1 MFKQTRLRFTFIT
14 FFILLALVLI
24 DIFQLQTREFQSTSQ
39 IIDQQNLEKFYIT
52 APRGEIFD
60 ANGQK
65 IAETILEP
73 YLFINMR
80 KITNQNSSDYRQVIQ
95 YNFPELETKEIN
107 EIFESKDILNVVI
120 NLSSVEYEVRN
131 NLLTNFDAFLI
142 IDLPIRNYIKNEL
155 FSHTVGYLGIPNQDE
170 FNKFQNALGNNQVG
184 KNGLERYDEEYL
196 SGIPGELIFSGSEIV
211 DSKQPIPGKN
221 LFLSIDSSTQVV
233 TKESLQQGID
243 LANKSF
249 ESQNEIKRGASVVL
263 DIATGNIVSMV
274 SLPDFDPNKFVS
286 GISDFEYKQL
296 DRDQAFNNFAIQ
308 GLYPPGS
315 VFKVVAYW
323 LALSENIFPEG
334 LNNKDSKLDCEGNLS
349 FGFDDGSQQVYN
361 DWKLEGHGKVD
372 LTDAIRQ
379 SCNVY
384 FWDIALNIWR
394 NFGNTDGESILQKY
408 SKELGFSK
416 KTNVDLPFEKVGIIP
431 DRDLFEE
438 WKVSRPGLVR
448 EEGWLGGDLMNLI
461 IGQGAITTTP
471 LQVANAYRTLLT
483 GENLSPTINKNAEK
497 ITNNKINVSDEFI
510 SFLLEDLNT
519 VTNKGGTAY
528 VSFSIL
534 GNKVNDI
541 GGKTGTAQNAG
552 DKNNTSWFVGVDSIS
567 NPKYIIATV
576 VDEGGSGSAV
586 AAPISRRIIQH
597 LLEYELTP
605 VEFGEITEW

>member
-1 MFKQTRLRFTFIT
+1 MFNQKRLKFTFVV
-14 FFILLALVLI
+14 FFILLAFILF
-24 DIFQLQTREFQSTSQ
+24 DIFQLQTTEFQSTSD
-39 IIDQQNLEKFYIT
+39 IIDQQNLDKFYIT

-60 ANGQK
+60 ANGEK
-65 IAETILEP
+65 IAETKLEP
-73 YLFINMR
+73 HLFINMR
-80 KITNQNSSDYRQVIQ
+80 KITDQNSSDYRQIIQ
-95 YNFPELETKEIN
+95 YNFPELAIREIN
-107 EIFESKDILNVVI
+107 EIFESKEILEFVT
-120 NLSSVEYEVRN
+120 NLSSIEYEVRN

-155 FSHTVGYLGIPNQDE
+155 FAHTIGYLGIPNQDE
-170 FNKFQNALGNNQVG
+170 FNIFQNASGNNQVG
-184 KNGLERYDEEYL
+184 KNGLERYYEDYL
-196 SGIPGELIFSGSEIV
+196 SGIPGELTFLGSEII
-211 DSKQPIPGKN
+211 DSKQPIRGRD
-221 LFLSIDSSTQVV
+221 LFLSIDSSTQLV

-249 ESQNEIKRGASVVL
+249 ESINQIKRGASVVL
-263 DIATGNIVSMV
+263 DIETGNIVSMV
-274 SLPDFDPNKFVS
+274 SLPDFNPNKFVS

-323 LALSENIFPEG
+323 LALSESIFSEG
-334 LNNKDSKLDCEGNLS
+334 LNNKDSKVDCEGSLS

-372 LTDAIRQ
+372 LTD
-379 SCNVY
+379 
-384 FWDIALNIWR
+384 
-394 NFGNTDGESILQKY
+394 
-408 SKELGFSK
+408 
-416 KTNVDLPFEKVGIIP
+416 LPFEKVGIIP
-431 DRDLFEE
+431 DRNLFEE
-438 WKVSRPGLVR
+438 WKISRPGLVR

-483 GENLSPTINKNAEK
+483 GENLAPTVNLNAEK
-497 ITNNKINVSDEFI
+497 IINNKINVSDEFI
-510 SFLLEDLNT
+510 SFLLKDLNT

-528 VSFSIL
+528 VSFSVL
-534 GNKVNDI
+534 GNKANDI

-567 NPKYIIATV
+567 NPKYIVATV

-605 VEFGEITEW
+605 VEFGEITE

>member
-1 MFKQTRLRFTFIT
+1 MFNQKRLKFTFVS
-14 FFILLALVLI
+14 FFILLVFILF
-24 DIFQLQTREFQSTSQ
+24 DIFQLQTSEFLSTSE
-39 IIDQQNLEKFYIT
+39 IIDQQNLDKFYIT

-60 ANGQK
+60 VNGEK
-65 IAETILEP
+65 LAESKLEP
-73 YLFINMR
+73 YLFLNMR
-80 KITNQNSSDYRQVIQ
+80 KITSQNSSEYRQIIQ
-95 YNFPELETKEIN
+95 YNFPELTSLEIN
-107 EIFESKDILNVVI
+107 EIFESKEILKLVT
-120 NLSSVEYEVRN
+120 NLYSVEYEIRN
-131 NLLTNFDAFLI
+131 NILNNFDAFLI
-142 IDLPIRNYIKNEL
+142 IDLPVRSYIKNEL
-155 FSHTVGYLGIPNQDE
+155 FAHTIGYIGLPNQDDFNE
-170 FNKFQNALGNNQVG
+170 FKNSLGNNQVG
-184 KNGLERYDEEYL
+184 KNGLERYYEDYL
-196 SGIPGELIFSGSEIV
+196 SGIPGELIFLGSDII
-211 DSKQPIPGKN
+211 DSKQPIPGGD
-221 LFLSIDSSTQVV
+221 LFLSIDSSTQYV

-249 ESQNEIKRGASVVL
+249 ESLNEIKRGASVVL
-263 DIATGNIVSMV
+263 EIETGNIVSMV
-274 SLPDFDPNKFVS
+274 SLPDFNPNKFVS

-334 LNNKDSKLDCEGNLS
+334 LSNRDSKVDCEGSLS
-349 FGFDDGSQQVYN
+349 FGFVDGSQQVYN
-361 DWKLEGHGKVD
+361 DWKLEGHGKVN
-372 LTDAIRQ
+372 LTDAIKQ

-394 NFGNTDGESILQKY
+394 NFGNTEGESILQEY

-416 KTNVDLPFEKVGIIP
+416 KTNIDLPFEKVGIIP

-438 WKVSRPGLVR
+438 WKISRPGLVR
-448 EEGWLGGDLMNLI
+448 DEGWLGGDLMNLI

-483 GENLSPTINKNAEK
+483 GENLSPTLNLNAEK
-497 ITNNKINVSDEFI
+497 IINNKINVSDEFI
-510 SFLLEDLNT
+510 SFLLNDLNT
-519 VTNKGGTAY
+519 VTNEGGTAY

-534 GNKVNDI
+534 GNKANDI

-586 AAPISRRIIQH
+586 AAPVSRRIIQH
-597 LLEYELTP
+597 LRKYELTP
-605 VEFGEITEW
+605 VKFGEITE

>member
-1 MFKQTRLRFTFIT
+1 MFNQTRLKFTFIA
-14 FFILLALVLI
+14 FFILLAFILF
-24 DIFQLQTREFQSTSQ
+24 DIFQLQTTEFQSTSE
-39 IIDQQNLEKFYIT
+39 IIDQQNLDKFYIT

-60 ANGQK
+60 ANGEK
-65 IAETILEP
+65 IAETKLEP
-73 YLFINMR
+73 HLFINMR
-80 KITNQNSSDYRQVIQ
+80 KITNQNSASYTQIIQ
-95 YNFPELETKEIN
+95 YNFPDLTTREIN
-107 EIFESKDILNVVI
+107 EIFESKEILQFVT
-120 NLSSVEYEVRN
+120 NLSSIEYEVRN

-155 FSHTVGYLGIPNQDE
+155 FAHTIGYLGIPNQDE
-170 FNKFQNALGNNQVG
+170 FNIFQNALGNNQVG
-184 KNGLERYDEEYL
+184 KNGLERYYEDYL
-196 SGIPGELIFSGSEIV
+196 SGIPGELTFLGSEII
-211 DSKQPIPGKN
+211 DSKQPIPGRD
-221 LFLSIDSSTQVV
+221 LFLSIDSSTQLV

-249 ESQNEIKRGASVVL
+249 ESINEIKRGASVVL
-263 DIATGNIVSMV
+263 DIETGNIVSMV
-274 SLPDFDPNKFVS
+274 SLPDFNPNKFVS

-334 LNNKDSKLDCEGNLS
+334 LNNKDSKVDCEGSLS

-372 LTDAIRQ
+372 LTDAIKQ

-394 NFGNTDGESILQKY
+394 NFGNTEGESILQEY
-408 SKELGFSK
+408 SKELGFSE

-431 DRDLFEE
+431 DRNLFEE
-438 WKVSRPGLVR
+438 WKISRPGLVR

-483 GENLSPTINKNAEK
+483 GENLSPTININAKK
-497 ITNNKINVSDEFI
+497 ITNNKINVSEEFI
-510 SFLLEDLNT
+510 SFLLKDLNT

-567 NPKYIIATV
+567 NPKYIIVTV

-586 AAPISRRIIQH
+586 AAPVSRRIIQH
-597 LLEYELTP
+597 LREYELTP
-605 VEFGEITEW
+605 VEFGEITE

>member
-1 MFKQTRLRFTFIT
+1 MFNQKRLKFTFLA
-14 FFILLALVLI
+14 FFILLVFVLI
-24 DIFQLQTREFQSTSQ
+24 DIFQLQTREFESTSQ
-39 IIDQQNLEKFYIT
+39 IIDQQNLDKFYIT

-60 ANGQK
+60 ASGQK
-65 IAETILEP
+65 IAETKLEP
-73 YLFINMR
+73 YLFINLR

-107 EIFESKDILNVVI
+107 EIFESKDILNLVI

-142 IDLPIRNYIKNEL
+142 IDLPIRNYSKNEL
-155 FSHTVGYLGIPNQDE
+155 FSHTVGYLGIPNKDE

-184 KNGLERYDEEYL
+184 KNGLERYYEEYL
-196 SGIPGELIFSGSEIV
+196 SGTPGELIFSGSEII
-211 DSKQPIPGKN
+211 DSKQPIPGKD
-221 LFLSIDSSTQVV
+221 LFLSIDSRTQEV

-249 ESQNEIKRGASVVL
+249 ESQNIIKRGASVVL
-263 DIATGNIVSMV
+263 DIETGNIVSMV

-334 LNNKDSKLDCEGNLS
+334 LNNKNSKLDCEGNLS

-372 LTDAIRQ
+372 LTDAIKQ

-394 NFGNTDGESILQKY
+394 NYGNTDGESILQKY

-438 WKVSRPGLVR
+438 WKISRPGLVR

-483 GENLSPTINKNAEK
+483 GENLSPNLNINAEK

-528 VSFSIL
+528 VSFSML

-567 NPKYIIATV
+567 SPKYIIATV

-586 AAPISRRIIQH
+586 AAPISRRIIQY

-605 VEFGEITEW
+605 VEFGEITE

>member
-1 MFKQTRLRFTFIT
+1 MFNQTRLKFTFLA
-14 FFILLALVLI
+14 FFILLAFVLI
-24 DIFQLQTREFQSTSQ
+24 DIFQLQTREFESTSQ
-39 IIDQQNLEKFYIT
+39 IIDQQNLDKFYIT

-60 ANGQK
+60 ASGQK
-65 IAETILEP
+65 IAETKLEP
-73 YLFINMR
+73 YLFINLR
-80 KITNQNSSDYRQVIQ
+80 KITNQNLSDYRQVIQ
-95 YNFPELETKEIN
+95 YNFPELEAKEIN
-107 EIFESKDILNVVI
+107 EIFESKDILNLVI

-142 IDLPIRNYIKNEL
+142 IDLPIRNYSKNEL

-184 KNGLERYDEEYL
+184 KNGLERYYEEYL
-196 SGIPGELIFSGSEIV
+196 SGTPGELIFSGSEII
-211 DSKQPIPGKN
+211 DSKQPIPGKD
-221 LFLSIDSSTQVV
+221 LFLSIDSRTQEV

-249 ESQNEIKRGASVVL
+249 ESQNIIQRGASVVL
-263 DIATGNIVSMV
+263 DIETGNIVSMV

-334 LNNKDSKLDCEGNLS
+334 LNNKNSKLDCEGNLS

-372 LTDAIRQ
+372 LTDAIKQ

-394 NFGNTDGESILQKY
+394 NYGNTDGESILQKY

-438 WKVSRPGLVR
+438 WKISRPGLVR

-483 GENLSPTINKNAEK
+483 GENLSPTLNINAEK

-528 VSFSIL
+528 VSFSML

-552 DKNNTSWFVGVDSIS
+552 DKNNTSWFVGVDSKS
-567 NPKYIIATV
+567 SPKYIIATV

-586 AAPISRRIIQH
+586 AAPISRRIIQY

-605 VEFGEITEW
+605 VEFGEITE

>member
-1 MFKQTRLRFTFIT
+1 MFNHTRLKFTFII
-14 FFILLALVLI
+14 FFILLAFVLI
-24 DIFQLQTREFQSTSQ
+24 DIFQLQTREFQSSSQ
-39 IIDQQNLEKFYIT
+39 IIDQQNLDKFYIT

-60 ANGQK
+60 ANGKK
-65 IAETILEP
+65 IAETKLEP
-73 YLFINMR
+73 HLFINMR
-80 KITNQNSSDYRQVIQ
+80 KITSQNSSDYRQIIQ
-95 YNFPELETKEIN
+95 YNFPELTTKEIN
-107 EIFESKDILNVVI
+107 KIFESKDILHFVI
-120 NLSSVEYEVRN
+120 NLSSVKYEVRN
-131 NLLTNFDAFLI
+131 NLLNNFDAFLI
-142 IDLPIRNYIKNEL
+142 IDLPIRNYIRNEL
-155 FSHTVGYLGIPNQDE
+155 FAHTVGYLGIPNQEE
-170 FNKFQNALGNNQVG
+170 FKKFQNALGNNQVG
-184 KNGLERYDEEYL
+184 KNGIERYYEEYL
-196 SGIPGELIFSGSEIV
+196 SGIPGELIFSGPEIV
-211 DSKQPIPGKN
+211 DSKQPIPGKD
-221 LFLSIDSSTQVV
+221 LFLSIDSSTQLV
-233 TKESLQQGID
+233 TKDSLQQGID

-249 ESQNEIKRGASVVL
+249 ESKNVIKRGASVVL
-263 DIATGNIVSMV
+263 DFETGNIISMV
-274 SLPDFDPNKFVS
+274 SLPDFDPNMFVS

-323 LALSENIFPEG
+323 LALNENIFPEG
-334 LNNKDSKLDCEGNLS
+334 LNNKDSKVDCEGSLS

-372 LTDAIRQ
+372 LTDAIKQ

-394 NFGNTDGESILQKY
+394 NFGNTEGESILQEY
-408 SKELGFSK
+408 SKELGFSQ

-431 DRDLFEE
+431 DRELFEE
-438 WKVSRPGLVR
+438 WKISRPGLVR

-483 GENLSPTINKNAEK
+483 GENLSPTLNINAKK

-510 SFLLEDLNT
+510 SFLLKDLNT

-534 GNKVNDI
+534 GNKANDI
-541 GGKTGTAQNAG
+541 GGKTGTAQNAA

-586 AAPISRRIIQH
+586 AAPVSRRIIQH
-597 LLEYELTP
+597 LLEYQLTP
-605 VEFGEITEW
+605 VEFGEITE

>member
-1 MFKQTRLRFTFIT
+1 MFNQKRLKSTFIA
-14 FFILLALVLI
+14 FFILMAFILF
-24 DIFQLQTREFQSTSQ
+24 DIFQLQTIEFQSTSE
-39 IIDQQNLEKFYIT
+39 IIDQQNLDKFYIT

-60 ANGQK
+60 ANGEK
-65 IAETILEP
+65 IAETTLEP
-73 YLFINMR
+73 HLFINMR
-80 KITNQNSSDYRQVIQ
+80 KITNQNSASYTQIIQ
-95 YNFPELETKEIN
+95 YNFPDLTTREIN
-107 EIFESKDILNVVI
+107 EIFESKEILQFVT
-120 NLSSVEYEVRN
+120 NLSSIEYEVRN

-142 IDLPIRNYIKNEL
+142 IDLPIRKYIKNEL
-155 FSHTVGYLGIPNQDE
+155 FAHTIGYLGIPNQDE
-170 FNKFQNALGNNQVG
+170 FYIFQNALGNNQVG
-184 KNGLERYDEEYL
+184 KNGLERYYEDYL
-196 SGIPGELIFSGSEIV
+196 SGIPGELTFLGSEII
-211 DSKQPIPGKN
+211 DSKQPIPGRD
-221 LFLSIDSSTQVV
+221 LFLSIDSSTQLV

-249 ESQNEIKRGASVVL
+249 ESINEIKRGASVVL
-263 DIATGNIVSMV
+263 DIETGNIISMV
-274 SLPDFDPNKFVS
+274 SLPDFNPNKFVS

-334 LNNKDSKLDCEGNLS
+334 LNNKDSKVDCEGSLS

-372 LTDAIRQ
+372 LTGAIKQ

-394 NFGNTDGESILQKY
+394 NFGNTEGESILQEY
-408 SKELGFSK
+408 SKELGFSE

-438 WKVSRPGLVR
+438 WKISRPGLVR

-483 GENLSPTINKNAEK
+483 GENLSPTINVNAEK
-497 ITNNKINVSDEFI
+497 ILNNKINVSKEFI
-510 SFLLEDLNT
+510 SFLLKDLNT

-567 NPKYIIATV
+567 NPKYIIVTV

-586 AAPISRRIIQH
+586 AAPVSRRIIQH
-597 LLEYELTP
+597 LREYELTP
-605 VEFGEITEW
+605 VEFGEITE

>member
-1 MFKQTRLRFTFIT
+1 MFSQKRLKFIFI
-14 FFILLALVLI
+14 FFIILLAFILF
-24 DIFQLQTREFQSTSQ
+24 DIFQLQTAEFQSTSE
-39 IIDQQNLEKFYIT
+39 IIDQQNLDKFYIT

-60 ANGQK
+60 ANGEK

-73 YLFINMR
+73 HLFINTR
-80 KITNQNSSDYRQVIQ
+80 KISNENSSDYRQIIQ
-95 YNFPELETKEIN
+95 YNFPDLTTKEIN
-107 EIFESKDILNVVI
+107 EIFESRDILQFVT
-120 NLSSVEYEVRN
+120 NLSSIEYEVRK

-142 IDLPIRNYIKNEL
+142 IDLPIRNYINNEL
-155 FSHTVGYLGIPNQDE
+155 FAHTIGYLGIPDQDE
-170 FNKFQNALGNNQVG
+170 FKNFQNALGNNQVG
-184 KNGLERYDEEYL
+184 KNGLERYYEDYL
-196 SGIPGELIFSGSEIV
+196 SGIPGELTFLGSEIIN
-211 DSKQPIPGKN
+211 SKQPTPGRD
-221 LFLSIDSSTQVV
+221 LFLSIDSSTQLV

-249 ESQNEIKRGASVVL
+249 ESTNEIKRGASVVL
-263 DIATGNIVSMV
+263 DIENGNIISMV
-274 SLPDFDPNKFVS
+274 SLPDFNPNKFVS

-334 LNNKDSKLDCEGNLS
+334 LNNKDSKVDCEGSLS

-361 DWKLEGHGKVD
+361 DWKLDGHGKVD
-372 LTDAIRQ
+372 LTNAIKQ

-394 NFGNTDGESILQKY
+394 NFGNTEGESILQEY
-408 SKELGFSK
+408 SKELGFSE

-438 WKVSRPGLVR
+438 WKISRPGLVR

-483 GENLSPTINKNAEK
+483 GENLSPTININAEK

-510 SFLLEDLNT
+510 SFLLKDLNT

-567 NPKYIIATV
+567 NPKYIVVTV

-586 AAPISRRIIQH
+586 AAPVSRRIIQH
-597 LLEYELTP
+597 LRGYELTP
-605 VEFGEITEW
+605 VKFGEITE

>member
-1 MFKQTRLRFTFIT
+1 MFNQKRLKFTFVV
-14 FFILLALVLI
+14 FFILLAFILF
-24 DIFQLQTREFQSTSQ
+24 DIFQLQTTEFQSTSD
-39 IIDQQNLEKFYIT
+39 IIDQQNLDKFYIT

-60 ANGQK
+60 ANGEK
-65 IAETILEP
+65 IAETKLEP
-73 YLFINMR
+73 HLFINMR
-80 KITNQNSSDYRQVIQ
+80 KITDQNSSDYRQIIQ
-95 YNFPELETKEIN
+95 YNFPELAIREIN
-107 EIFESKDILNVVI
+107 EIFESKEILQFVT
-120 NLSSVEYEVRN
+120 NLSSIEYEVRN

-155 FSHTVGYLGIPNQDE
+155 FAHTIGYLGIPNQDE
-170 FNKFQNALGNNQVG
+170 FNIFQNASGNNQVG
-184 KNGLERYDEEYL
+184 KNGLERYYEDYL
-196 SGIPGELIFSGSEIV
+196 SGIPGELTFLGSEII
-211 DSKQPIPGKN
+211 DSKQPIPGRD
-221 LFLSIDSSTQVV
+221 LFLSIDSSTQLV

-249 ESQNEIKRGASVVL
+249 ESINQIKRGASVVL
-263 DIATGNIVSMV
+263 DIETGNIVSMV
-274 SLPDFDPNKFVS
+274 SLPDFNPNKFVS

-334 LNNKDSKLDCEGNLS
+334 LNNKDSKVDCEGSLS

-372 LTDAIRQ
+372 LTDAIKQ

-394 NFGNTDGESILQKY
+394 NFGNTEGESILQEY
-408 SKELGFSK
+408 SKELGFSE

-431 DRDLFEE
+431 DRNLFEE
-438 WKVSRPGLVR
+438 WKISRPGLVR

-483 GENLSPTINKNAEK
+483 GENLAPTVNLNAEK
-497 ITNNKINVSDEFI
+497 IINNKINVSDEFI
-510 SFLLEDLNT
+510 SFLLKDLNT

-528 VSFSIL
+528 VSFSVL
-534 GNKVNDI
+534 GNKANDI

-597 LLEYELTP
+597 LRDYELTP
-605 VEFGEITEW
+605 VEFGEITE

>member
-1 MFKQTRLRFTFIT
+1 MFNQTRLKFTFLA
-14 FFILLALVLI
+14 FFILLAFVLI
-24 DIFQLQTREFQSTSQ
+24 DIFQLQTREFESTSQ
-39 IIDQQNLEKFYIT
+39 IIDQQNLDKFYIT

-60 ANGQK
+60 ASGQK
-65 IAETILEP
+65 IAETKLEP
-73 YLFINMR
+73 YLFINLR

-107 EIFESKDILNVVI
+107 EIFESKDILNLVI

-142 IDLPIRNYIKNEL
+142 IDLPIRNYSKNEL

-184 KNGLERYDEEYL
+184 KNGLERYYEEYL
-196 SGIPGELIFSGSEIV
+196 SGTPGELIFSGSEII
-211 DSKQPIPGKN
+211 DSKQPIPGKD
-221 LFLSIDSSTQVV
+221 LFLSIDSRTQEV

-249 ESQNEIKRGASVVL
+249 ESQNIIKRGASVVL
-263 DIATGNIVSMV
+263 DIETGNIVSMV

-334 LNNKDSKLDCEGNLS
+334 LNNRNSKLDCEGNLS

-372 LTDAIRQ
+372 LTDAIKQ

-394 NFGNTDGESILQKY
+394 NYGNTDGESILQKY

-438 WKVSRPGLVR
+438 WKISRPGLIR

-483 GENLSPTINKNAEK
+483 GENLSPTLNINAEK

-528 VSFSIL
+528 VSFSML

-567 NPKYIIATV
+567 SPKYIIATV

-586 AAPISRRIIQH
+586 AAPISRRIIQY

-605 VEFGEITEW
+605 VEFGEITE